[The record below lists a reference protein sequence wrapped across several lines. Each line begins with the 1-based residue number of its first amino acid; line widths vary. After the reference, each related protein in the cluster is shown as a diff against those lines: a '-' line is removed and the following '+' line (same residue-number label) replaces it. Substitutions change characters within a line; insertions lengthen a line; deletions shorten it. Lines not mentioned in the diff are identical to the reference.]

1 MAEARYCSS
10 CGGEVVAIVK
20 PPSPRD
26 AAPSKPV
33 GAAEPRAGDAIRT
46 VRTVMT
52 AVGGLENVLMEPF
65 VKSGGRKGKVGI
77 RRVKARTQEAAE
89 ELRGLIESGEEV
101 ELLIAATLARP
112 GRKGSGMLCITDRR
126 MLLLE
131 HGREPQAW
139 DLDAI
144 TSPTM
149 QASGLMSFQVGGKP
163 FRLSKLTPATK
174 ADRVLSLLRRAPDAS
189 SSQLLGVN
197 GKARVTVHW
206 MSEEAPD
213 AARVRIEGDFLGYA
227 AAILDR
233 ELPGA
238 LQQIAKP
245 DGGSWTV
252 DVEGGRE
259 LPGHSYMAEP
269 GRITITAQ
277 RLSETFDVREL
288 RRCVQ
293 GCMNA
298 AVEEGERRA
307 ASDKTRAR
315 RFPFRTRRPQQSLGP
330 DASSAR
336 LDRLG

>member
-1 MAEARYCSS
+1 MA
-10 CGGEVVAIVK
+10 
-20 PPSPRD
+20 
-26 AAPSKPV
+26 
-33 GAAEPRAGDAIRT
+33 
-46 VRTVMT
+46 

-65 VKSGGRKGKVGI
+65 VKSGGRKGRVGI

-89 ELRGLIESGEEV
+89 ELRGLIESGEDV
-101 ELLIAATLARP
+101 ELLVAATLARP

-149 QASGLMSFQVGGKP
+149 QASGLMSFQVGGRP
-163 FRLSKLTPATK
+163 FRLSKLTPATE
-174 ADRVLSLLRRAPDAS
+174 AYRALSLLRGAPDAS
-189 SSQLLGVN
+189 GSQVVSVN
-197 GKARVTVHW
+197 GKTRVTVHW
-206 MSEEAPD
+206 MSGEEPD
-213 AARVRIEGDFLGYA
+213 AARVRIEGDFLGHA

-245 DGGSWTV
+245 GGGSWTV

-259 LPGHSYMAEP
+259 PPGDGYMAEP

-277 RLSETFDVREL
+277 QLSETFDVREL

-307 ASDKTRAR
+307 AEDKTRAR
-315 RFPFRTRRPQQSLGP
+315 RFLFRT
-330 DASSAR
+330 
-336 LDRLG
+336 